1 MLNLNFCDFIP
12 LRIYTIFL
20 LFPVNCYRK
29 TRENDLKR
37 EGKADSVAKLGNAS
51 RDKAY
56 NLNIATKV
64 EFFAYIIYELK
75 QAELRSF
82 RYKYIRKKRY
92 GFFVI

>member
-1 MLNLNFCDFIP
+1 M
-12 LRIYTIFL
+12 
-20 LFPVNCYRK
+20 
-29 TRENDLKR
+29 
-37 EGKADSVAKLGNAS
+37 KLGNAS

-82 RYKYIRKKRY
+82 CYKLHTEKK
-92 GFFVI
+92 GLDFLVI